1 MIPGADTADVIR
13 AGGYLA
19 LFLIVFAETGLL
31 VGFFLPG
38 DSLLFTA
45 GFLAS
50 QGALDVRLLI
60 LVTFVAAVVGD
71 TAGYAF
77 GHRVGRALYRR
88 EESFFFRRSHLVRTE
103 ELFERHGG
111 KVIVLAR
118 VMPFARTFAP
128 VIAGVGAMPYRKF
141 VFYNVT
147 GGLAW
152 TAGLSLLGYF
162 LGATVPH
169 ADRYLLP
176 MVLLVIALSVA
187 PGAFAIARETWPH
200 ARAWL
205 AARRARRRGAGDGPE
220 A

>member
-1 MIPGADTADVIR
+1 MIPGGETADLIR
-13 AGGYLA
+13 AAGYLG
-19 LFLIVFAETGLL
+19 LFAIVFAETGLL

-60 LVTFVAAVVGD
+60 LVTFAAAVIGD
-71 TAGYAF
+71 TVGYAF

-88 EESFFFRRSHLVRTE
+88 EESFFFRRSHLERTE
-103 ELFERHGG
+103 ALFARHGG

-152 TAGLSLLGYF
+152 TAGLSLMGYF
-162 LGATVPH
+162 LGEAVPH

-176 MVLLVIALSVA
+176 IVLLVIALSVA
-187 PGAFAIARETWPH
+187 PGAFALAREMWPH
-200 ARAWL
+200 ARTRL
-205 AARRARRRGAGDGPE
+205 AARRARHDQPGDRP
-220 A
+220 